1 MVHSSRSMTPESGN
15 FPLRMREKRVVLP
28 APLGPTS
35 PTRSPKF
42 TWNEAFSK
50 SVRPPSVILRSRIV
64 SMKKSLSPT
73 DYRCWTERSLFTSE
87 KPRYACG
94 DEVKTIDRVW
104 VKSMVSLGRR
114 RGSKCRLNQVG
125 HGPQLIA
132 VRLLRL
138 KNAQAHPSAS

>member
-35 PTRSPKF
+35 ATSLPKF

-64 SMKKSLSPT
+64 SMKKIFANGLPLL
-73 DYRCWTERSLFTSE
+73 DGE
-87 KPRYACG
+87 KFLYLRKAAL
-94 DEVKTIDRVW
+94 R
-104 VKSMVSLGRR
+104 LRR
-114 RGSKCRLNQVG
+114 RSEDNRPCLG
-125 HGPQLIA
+125 
-132 VRLLRL
+132 
-138 KNAQAHPSAS
+138 